1 MKKSILSFIY
11 KKIINNTGEIALNE
25 WYTRQ
30 QVADIL
36 GISKATVYHYA
47 KQKKIIKIEDPHRL
61 IREARYKKEEVD
73 ALAEERKRHQPTGLR
88 PSELAKQLGVTTQRI
103 YTLIQETEL
112 PVDELPV
119 GDERTIYSIPK
130 ETAAWIRQEI
140 ERTAS
145 VRGTRVEFYD
155 AKFDI
160 ALYQCFR
167 TQQGQDIRVLRND
180 NQEWGFYLQS
190 RTWIPFADGVNVFQY
205 EAVYPIH
212 QPNHSVRG
220 YTDFSLPKDLE
231 ESFDFLD
238 FVYQVWGIENIR
250 IREQEGH
257 IDLSIKS
264 GVVVLGIPVPETFTE
279 SMIEK
284 LLVLGDV
291 VMEEGQW
298 TLISGYRRTTF
309 DLPNNL
315 LDELQGIAKANNLS
329 MSEYVELA
337 VREKMEGE

>member
-1 MKKSILSFIY
+1 MK
-11 KKIINNTGEIALNE
+11 N

-30 QVADIL
+30 EVADLL

-47 KQKKIIKIEDPHRL
+47 KQKKIIKIDDPHRL
-61 IREARYKKEEVD
+61 IREARYKQEEVD
-73 ALAEERKRHQPTGLR
+73 ALAEERQRNQPTGLR

-103 YTLIQETEL
+103 YALIRETDL

-119 GDERTIYSIPK
+119 GDERTIYSIPD

-160 ALYQCFR
+160 VLYQCFR

-190 RTWIPFADGVNVFQY
+190 RTWIPFTDGINVYQY
-205 EAVYPIH
+205 EAAYPIH
-212 QPNHSVRG
+212 QPNKRVRG
-220 YTDFSLPKDLE
+220 YTDFLLPKDLH
-231 ESFDFLD
+231 ESFVFLD

-250 IREQEGH
+250 IREQDAH

-264 GVVVLGIPVPETFTE
+264 GEIELSVAIPETLSEEILRSF
-279 SMIEK
+279 
-284 LLVLGDV
+284 LVLGDIV
-291 VMEEGQW
+291 IGEDEW

-309 DLPNNL
+309 DLPSNL
-315 LDELQGIAKANNLS
+315 LDKLQGISKERDLS
-329 MSEYVELA
+329 MSEYVKEAL
-337 VREKMEGE
+337 REKMEREEGIE

>member
-1 MKKSILSFIY
+1 M
-11 KKIINNTGEIALNE
+11 ND

-30 QVADIL
+30 EVADIL

-61 IREARYKKEEVD
+61 IREVRYKREEVET
-73 ALAEERKRHQPTGLR
+73 LAAERQRNQPMGLR

-103 YTLIQETEL
+103 YALIRETDL

-119 GDERTIYSIPK
+119 GDERTIYSIPD
-130 ETAAWIRQEI
+130 ETAVWITQEI

-160 ALYQCFR
+160 VLYQLFR
-167 TQQGQDIRVLRND
+167 TQQGQDMRVLRND

-190 RTWIPFADGVNVFQY
+190 RTWIPFANGIHIYQY

-212 QPNHSVRG
+212 RPNSRVKG
-220 YTDFSLPKDLE
+220 YTDFSLPKDLQ

-238 FVYQVWGIENIR
+238 FVYQIWGIENIR
-250 IREQEGH
+250 IREHDTH

-264 GVVVLGIPVPETFTE
+264 GEIGLSIPVPEILTE
-279 SMIEK
+279 SIIK
-284 LLVLGDV
+284 RFLVLGDV
-291 VMEEGQW
+291 VIKEGEW

-315 LDELQGIAKANNLS
+315 LDKLQEIAKEKDLS
-329 MSEYVELA
+329 MSEYVEEA
-337 VREKMEGE
+337 VREKFEREEKME